1 MRGKQQ
7 RWKQTSS
14 RFQTTLQGY
23 SNQNVVVLA
32 QKQAYGSK
40 EWNRELRNKSTHL
53 QSINLHPVMQEITV
67 EKRQFIQRVVFGK
80 LDSLRVNE

>member
-1 MRGKQQ
+1 LREKQQ

-32 QKQAYGSK
+32 QKQAYASK

-53 QSINLHPVMQEITV
+53 KSINLHPMMQEITV
-67 EKRQFIQRVVFGK
+67 EKT
-80 LDSLRVNE
+80 